1 MVSHQLKSFVA
12 VLLADKGQPA
22 SELIYNA
29 LCMLQHRGQ
38 DAAGIVTAD
47 NLGADAVA
55 KLTGFYDAFKVL
67 PGIKEYLAKRDY
79 GGMGPGIP
87 GSKANPA

>member
-1 MVSHQLKSFVA
+1 MCGIVA
-12 VLLADKGQPA
+12 VLLADQGQPA

-47 NLGADAVA
+47 KGPDSMLVVWNA
-55 KLTGFYDAFKVL
+55 KEGTPRKTIF
-67 PGIKEYLAKRDY
+67 E
-79 GGMGPGIP
+79 
-87 GSKANPA
+87 